1 MDMKSLKSRN
11 LAQGSLNVSDAHL
24 LGDAIVTTKLDAV
37 INWGRQSSLWPYVF
51 GTACCAIEFMA
62 TAAS

>member
-1 MDMKSLKSRN
+1 MDMNSLKSSS

-37 INWGRQSSLWPYVF
+37 INWGRHYLLYL
-51 GTACCAIEFMA
+51 TKII
-62 TAAS
+62 